1 MQNPAVEAPRAR
13 VPALP
18 SAALLALPFLLALAW
33 AMDFLVDD
41 AFISFRYGRHLA
53 DGHGLVW
60 NIGETPPVEGFS
72 NFLWTVLCAGLE
84 LAGLDPQL
92 WTRLVG
98 VACAVALVVLVA
110 RVATARLSSD
120 TSARL
125 ATLCAATLA
134 PIAVWSTSGLETM
147 ACALCV
153 FGVFERLVVERG
165 VPRTLGASVWAAL
178 AVLVRADGFVWV
190 AMSGVAALAAA
201 DAGERRA
208 LWRAVL
214 VTAMATLATALAYL
228 AFRYAYFEA
237 LQPNTA
243 RIKVAFGIKYLLRGA
258 QYIASLLLCVAS
270 VPVVLGGSLA
280 CLRSERSG
288 LARGAL
294 VFCASAFA
302 YLVVLGGDW
311 MMMYRMLVPAMPFV
325 ALALGAWL
333 ATFAS
338 AAVQLGVGVPLVIA
352 GALPCFDLH
361 LVPQKLRELAHFRW
375 NQEFRSEHAVWEK
388 GVVDIRDWIEVGRAL
403 AAATR
408 PGESIVL
415 GNIGAFG
422 YFASELVVLDTH
434 GLTNREPLEPLDPAA
449 REMPG
454 HDRKIGF
461 DAFAKYQPTYF
472 NARIVDAAAPW
483 GILPKAWQRLDESGA
498 IAGPNDAALAKYE
511 FVLAPLEPEQGFR
524 PGTAL
529 LLIRY
534 RR

>member
-1 MQNPAVEAPRAR
+1 M
-13 VPALP
+13 
-18 SAALLALPFLLALAW
+18 
-33 AMDFLVDD
+33 
-41 AFISFRYGRHLA
+41 
-53 DGHGLVW
+53 
-60 NIGETPPVEGFS
+60 
-72 NFLWTVLCAGLE
+72 
-84 LAGLDPQL
+84 
-92 WTRLVG
+92 G
-98 VACAVALVVLVA
+98 VTVVL
-110 RVATARLSSD
+110 
-120 TSARL
+120 
-125 ATLCAATLA
+125 
-134 PIAVWSTSGLETM
+134 
-147 ACALCV
+147 
-153 FGVFERLVVERG
+153 
-165 VPRTLGASVWAAL
+165 
-178 AVLVRADGFVWV
+178 
-190 AMSGVAALAAA
+190 
-201 DAGERRA
+201 
-208 LWRAVL
+208 
-214 VTAMATLATALAYL
+214 
-228 AFRYAYFEA
+228 
-237 LQPNTA
+237 
-243 RIKVAFGIKYLLRGA
+243 
-258 QYIASLLLCVAS
+258 
-270 VPVVLGGSLA
+270 
-280 CLRSERSG
+280 
-288 LARGAL
+288 
-294 VFCASAFA
+294 
-302 YLVVLGGDW
+302 
-311 MMMYRMLVPAMPFV
+311 
-325 ALALGAWL
+325 
-333 ATFAS
+333 
-338 AAVQLGVGVPLVIA
+338 A
-352 GALPCFDLH
+352 GALPCFDIH
-361 LVPQKLRELAHFRW
+361 FVPHNLRVLAHFRW